1 MKKQNILFIGIDSFR
16 SDKCFGKTK
25 TSKTPNIDRLIENG
39 VYFDQHISVSDGSY
53 TCMGAVFTSQYP
65 FQSGITTVSAYSKST
80 KIFDKFRKA
89 GYKLYGTAPCTPF
102 FINLLDSFD
111 EKENFSKPGYL
122 YPESGNNKESKTG
135 EFILERLDR
144 IKNGEIKEP
153 WFYFIFL
160 MDLHRSVSYNLP
172 DDFNSE
178 IFGETNYE
186 KMVSMLDVWIGKFL
200 ERIDLENT
208 LVILTSDHGEFI
220 PTPKVGHELTYIPE
234 LFEPG
239 KIMKEKTPKFLH
251 GIYAIGYRFLRYFA
265 IPIKNQKYKKELT
278 PIEQKSLNT
287 RGHSSLWIL
296 PDDTVRTPLILSGN
310 VIKNKNKI
318 INQQIGSID
327 ILPTIANIISIDFD
341 YENAEGRS
349 VLPLINGKKLEEK
362 PIFIENAV
370 RRNPTKPGNCI
381 GVRTSDFKYYRARNN
396 SKKKVSLYNLKQ
408 DPDEIVNIASE
419 RKDIVEKM
427 EKLLEDIRKNS
438 IREEEIDIKETQR
451 IEKDLK
457 PLGKA

>member
-427 EKLLEDIRKNS
+427 EKLLEDIRKDS
-438 IREEEIDIKETQR
+438 IREEEISVKETRR
-451 IEKDLK
+451 IEKDLRK
-457 PLGKA
+457 LGKS